1 MQKGAQAAL
10 DISQL
15 LARFQTLD
23 NRFQRLESAH
33 LAANAQHFSSFPTQG
48 CCNLNQTAQ
57 RLEHQ
62 LIQDASRLKSLLAT
76 QAFETS
82 KASQLC
88 RHSSRRLRNWLNGPT
103 RLARTSPT
111 SSTRC
116 RLCSSYRKPKE
127 AIPAAAV
134 AAAAVAAAAVAA
146 AAVAA
151 AAQDL
156 LAASASTPEWGAG
169 NITLVPTTSSN

>member
-76 QAFETS
+76 QASETS
-82 KASQLC
+82 KANQLC
-88 RHSSRRLRNWLNGPT
+88 RHSSRRLRNWLKGPT

-127 AIPAAAV
+127 AIPAAAR
-134 AAAAVAAAAVAA
+134 AAVAAAA
-146 AAVAA
+146 
-151 AAQDL
+151 AAQDF

-169 NITLVPTTSSN
+169 NITLVPTTPSN